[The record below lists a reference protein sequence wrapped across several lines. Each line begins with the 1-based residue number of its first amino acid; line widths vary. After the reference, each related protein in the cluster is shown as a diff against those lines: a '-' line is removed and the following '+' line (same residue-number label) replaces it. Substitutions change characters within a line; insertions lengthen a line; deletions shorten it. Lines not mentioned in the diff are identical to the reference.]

1 MTHDTRYITIRNTKL
16 LSSPESV
23 ADRCDGR
30 MDSAQRLILL
40 PTHHADAPERREFES
55 RSPQFFF
62 LFFSLSFADLLQSQK
77 PKKYFDFDFVC
88 QKVIYKIGFNV
99 FVFHFSRP
107 HQSLSL
113 LCRLQQND
121 VRSVKSLLNRCIH
134 GE

>member
-30 MDSAQRLILL
+30 MDSALRLILL

-62 LFFSLSFADLLQSQK
+62 SLACADVLQSQK
-77 PKKYFDFDFVC
+77 AKKYFDFDFVC
-88 QKVIYKIGFNV
+88 QKVIYIIGFNV

-107 HQSLSL
+107 HQSLGL

-121 VRSVKSLLNRCIH
+121 VRSVKSLLKRCIH